1 MIFLTDTQVVR
12 LCKAFANGSS
22 ANIKLLKTQVS
33 KILQSSGFL
42 LPILLAAFKVGAELV
57 ERGALIWAKNTTKY
71 FMTKGITELNK
82 IMKRL

>member
-1 MIFLTDTQVVR
+1 MR

-42 LPILLAAFKVGAELV
+42 LPILLAAFKVEAELV
-57 ERGALIWAKNTTKY
+57 KRGALIWAKNTTKY

-82 IMKRL
+82 LMKRL